1 MVHEM
6 STFDSWIRNV
16 EQRTDGTELVQAFGI
31 IARDAAETYGARL
44 WFTGILGRRWSYI
57 GGYRSEAPT
66 ALPVKRI
73 SLGAD
78 IGLVADDWGTFSS
91 CECAR
96 LLGFLRDLVSFER
109 RS

>member
-1 MVHEM
+1 MVHET

-16 EQRTDGTELVQAFGI
+16 EQSTHGTELVQALDI

-44 WFTGILGRRWSYI
+44 WFAEILGRRWSYM

-66 ALPVKRI
+66 ELPAKRI

-78 IGLVADDWGTFSS
+78 IGLIADDWGTFSS

-96 LLGFLRDLVSFER
+96 LLGFLRHLVALER
-109 RS
+109 RL